1 MNILHMEDYLI
12 KLKQQIKMRHFL
24 YYNGSKVR
32 ITMGENWL
40 VNKSFHINFRY
51 LYTKDDLI
59 VTNLSISNL
68 TDKKIRIKLFVET
81 FFNEVKNNYIFVSPK
96 KDVLFL
102 TNNDSLYLTSGI
114 MNGRSLSQ
122 YGVLNKDSYE
132 EKIHDGMIPFNPIG
146 SGNCIGLY
154 SLEQELAPYETTV
167 ANTWA
172 IASISYSERDLL
184 NWDSQLKTRLAFSK
198 K

>member
-12 KLKQQIKMRHFL
+12 KLKQQLKMRHYL

-40 VNKSFHINFRY
+40 FNKSFHINFRY

-68 TDKKIRIKLFVET
+68 TDERIRIKLFVET
-81 FFNEVKNNYIFVSPK
+81 FLNELKNNYIFVSPK

-102 TNNDSLYLTSGI
+102 TNNDGLYLTSGI
-114 MNGRSLSQ
+114 MNGRSLAQ

-132 EKIHDGMIPFNPIG
+132 EKIQDGIIPFNPIG
-146 SGNCIGLY
+146 SGNCIGLF
-154 SLEQELAPYETTV
+154 SLEQELEPYEATV
-167 ANTWA
+167 ANTWTL
-172 IASISYSERDLL
+172 ASNSYSERDLFH
-184 NWDSQLKTRLAFSK
+184 WDSQLKSRLAFSK